1 VETFACGLLATDE
14 VADWHE
20 PDFGV
25 GFEQLLVVDE
35 HLQYE
40 NFDVEMSFVL
50 KISKQCLHKRWQI
63 FVVLCPFSFEQF
75 LHAV

>member
-1 VETFACGLLATDE
+1 METFACGLLATDE

-50 KISKQCLHKRWQI
+50 KIS
-63 FVVLCPFSFEQF
+63 
-75 LHAV
+75 